1 MSASDEI
8 KLWCWVLGDT
18 CERVFPVIIESSA
31 HIEDLKKAIKGKKLS
46 FKDISADSI
55 IGGLGALRLF
65 QAEFVINQLASP
77 RRHVYIL
84 Q

>member
-8 KLWCWVLGDT
+8 KLWCWVLGDR
-18 CERVFPVIIESSA
+18 CERVFSVIIERSA

-55 IGGLGALRLF
+55 DLF
-65 QAEFVINQLASP
+65 KVGE
-77 RRHVYIL
+77 
-84 Q
+84 

>member
-1 MSASDEI
+1 MGAEQSFTPSFNTSIYTGPKNMSASDEI

-18 CERVFPVIIESSA
+18 CERVFPFIIESSA

-55 IGGLGALRLF
+55 DLF
-65 QAEFVINQLASP
+65 KVGE
-77 RRHVYIL
+77 
-84 Q
+84 